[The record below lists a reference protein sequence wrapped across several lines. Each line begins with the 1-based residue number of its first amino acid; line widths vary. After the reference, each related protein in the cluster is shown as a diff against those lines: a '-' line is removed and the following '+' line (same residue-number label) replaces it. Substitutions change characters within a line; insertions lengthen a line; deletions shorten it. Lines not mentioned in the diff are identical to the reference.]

1 VIAVQTRALASPRVD
16 VVPATTRRLLL
27 GWFGLAIGS
36 LVLAGIFAALAA
48 FARTPA
54 VQLLPSANAFHLA
67 LVGHVTFAFTVWFV
81 AFAGVLWVYVAWRA
95 GYALPA
101 GPSRVG
107 LAAAATGAALLA
119 GPAFTG
125 AGKPYLS
132 DYVPAID
139 HPLFWAG
146 LGLTGLGVSLQA
158 GAYLAAF
165 TRGRRGAGGRVDVPE
180 GLAMAVGALA
190 MLLAGAVLVVA
201 LVRLDPGL
209 PFGYRLRALFWG
221 PGHLLQFLHVG
232 GMASV
237 WLVAGAVAVGVAPPA
252 PRVLRTALWAL
263 VPFMALTGAAYLAWR
278 PEALLANHLV
288 TLLSFGGLGATATPV
303 ALMLAA
309 AWVPRARPAGDR
321 VGLPWQSPLF
331 SGTALS
337 IVLFGVGGVLGVVGF
352 GQDTRVPAH
361 YHGMVGAVTLA
372 YMGLAPMLLEIV
384 GRRPWRPWLTRWQPY
399 LYGVGLLGIMAGMHW
414 AGSHG
419 APRKTF
425 GFNGADAQALVA
437 MNVMGLGSLLA
448 ILGGLAFVLNVGVPL
463 IRATRPEPAA
473 VTLPRE
479 VVTS

>member
-1 VIAVQTRALASPRVD
+1 VAGRDLVGAVIAVQTRALAIPRVD

-36 LVLAGIFAALAA
+36 LVVAGIFAALAA

-95 GYALPA
+95 GYALLA

-119 GPAFTG
+119 VPAVTG

-165 TRGRRGAGGRVDVPE
+165 ARGRRGTGGRVDVPE

-221 PGHLLQFLHVG
+221 PGHLLQFLHVV

-237 WLVAGAVAVGVAPPA
+237 WLVAAAVAVGTRPPA
-252 PRVLRTALWAL
+252 GRILRGCVWAL
-263 VPFMALTGAAYLAWR
+263 VPFMGLTATAYLWWR
-278 PEALLANHLV
+278 PEALLINHLV
-288 TLLSFGGLGATATPV
+288 TLGSFGGLGAGAVPI
-303 ALMLAA
+303 ALMLVASFA
-309 AWVPRARPAGDR
+309 GRPGGR
-321 VGLPWQSPLF
+321 PGTRRHPLPWSSPLF

-337 IVLFGVGGVLGVVGF
+337 IALFAVGGVLGVVGF
-352 GQDTRVPAH
+352 SQDTRVPAH

-399 LYGVGLLGIMAGMHW
+399 LYGLGLLGIMAGMHW

-437 MNVMGLGSLLA
+437 MNLMGIGSLLA
-448 ILGGLAFVLNVGVPL
+448 ILGGLAFVLNVGLPL
-463 IRATRPEPAA
+463 VRR
-473 VTLPRE
+473 R
-479 VVTS
+479 S